1 MSPKVNIV
9 KEQEQAVHD
18 NISFLASMTLASTDL
33 PNQNHV
39 QQQQQIPSKT
49 KSLNIQDLM
58 NNLNEV
64 CYKGFDELNAL
75 IQEQRWV
82 RTTQSI
88 YLSII
93 ILYILGTKLYE
104 YKFLFSN
111 ISIYSFQ
118 WFELLFITYSYC
130 IRIFYIQM

>member
-1 MSPKVNIV
+1 M

-58 NNLNEV
+58 NNLNEL

-93 ILYILGTKLYE
+93 ILYTLGTKLYE